1 MYICMEEEPEPF
13 DAMAR
18 MLSIQS
24 HMKVAWP
31 TTLSHFFFIF
41 PWFSYIGL
49 YKRNQLV
56 QGQTIRGPAIIEQMD
71 STAIIFPEDSGKI
84 DNWGNLIISTNG

>member
-1 MYICMEEEPEPF
+1 MEKKNIPENY
-13 DAMAR
+13 R
-18 MLSIQS
+18 
-24 HMKVAWP
+24 K
-31 TTLSHFFFIF
+31 TFFEKDKSFKT
-41 PWFSYIGL
+41 PV

-56 QGQTIRGPAIIEQMD
+56 QEQTIRGPAIIEQMD